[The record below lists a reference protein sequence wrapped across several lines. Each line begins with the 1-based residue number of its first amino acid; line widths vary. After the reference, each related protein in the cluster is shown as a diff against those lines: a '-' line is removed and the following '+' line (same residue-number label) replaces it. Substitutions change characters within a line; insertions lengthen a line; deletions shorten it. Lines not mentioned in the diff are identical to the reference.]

1 MTLHASVELPPHGGT
16 VLCGTQAAGNLPDG
30 HNYQRI
36 EYVVNEVIEPSD
48 TLPRTPN
55 YSISSTLNPQGP
67 EFVLSCTTSKKLP
80 YDIDKEVNYSSAD
93 CQYSGLALALDG
105 SSHAKEEVIENE
117 GI

>member
-16 VLCGTQAAGNLPDG
+16 VLCGAQAAGNLPDG

-55 YSISSTLNPQGP
+55 YSISSTLNPQAP
-67 EFVLSCTTSKKLP
+67 ESMRVARG
-80 YDIDKEVNYSSAD
+80 SA
-93 CQYSGLALALDG
+93 SWL
-105 SSHAKEEVIENE
+105 SSH
-117 GI
+117 GRGL